1 MQTDTI
7 QINGITIDVHSL
19 NTVVVGT
26 GCAGFNAADSLYDL
40 GQHDIAL
47 VTEGVNMGT
56 SRNTGSDKQTYYK
69 LTLSG
74 DAPDSV
80 GEMAKTYFSGGAM
93 HGDIALIEAALSARC
108 FNKLASIGVPFP
120 HNKYGEYIGYKTDHD
135 PRQRATS
142 AGPLTSKFMTE
153 KLEKQVAA
161 KNITI
166 FDGYQVIAILT
177 QKVSSRAEG
186 ISPPAVDDERT
197 PNGGLTP
204 PRSCAVGLLAI
215 DLSKTQSQFKDCGS
229 VRFVLFNCT
238 NIVWAVGG
246 PAGMYATSVYP
257 ESQTGTSG
265 MLYEAGAR
273 GINLTESQYG
283 LASIKFRWN
292 VSGTY
297 QQVIPRYIS
306 TDESGN
312 DPREFLDKYFDS
324 PGQMMDA
331 VFLKGYQWPF
341 DPRKVEYRGS
351 SLIDILVYHET
362 QNKGRRVW
370 MDFLHNPARCSRSD
384 GELDFS
390 LCNSETYT
398 YLEKSKA
405 LFGRPID
412 RLASMNQPAI
422 QLYKDNGI
430 DLHAEMLEVAVC
442 AQHNNGGLLGNIW
455 SESNVRHLFPVGEA
469 NGIFGVY
476 RPGGSALNSTQVSS
490 LRAAQFIA
498 ANYTQPPP
506 DIETFVSIIQEQVME
521 KFQLACSFAD
531 SGESDVAEC
540 RETMQKRMT
549 ACGAHVRSL
558 DKIEQAIQECLSEMQ
573 ITDGRREPATVSP
586 KNTAAT
592 AYAFRNRDILLTQ
605 YVYLCAIREY
615 ILRGG
620 GSRGSYLVRDENG
633 KLPFL
638 SLPEE
643 FRFSLDDGELLGSV
657 CEIALDA
664 ETWECQCDWKPVR
677 PIPSDDNW
685 FENVWA
691 EYRQGEVIR

>member
-1 MQTDTI
+1 MQKDTI
-7 QINGITIDVHSL
+7 QLNNIPIDVYSL
-19 NTVVVGT
+19 NTVIVGT

-40 GQHDIAL
+40 GQQEIAI
-47 VTEGVNMGT
+47 VTEGVKMGT

-80 GEMAKTYFSGGAM
+80 GEMAKTYFAGGSM

-108 FNKLASIGVPFP
+108 FNKLAGIGVPFP
-120 HNKYGEYIGYKTDHD
+120 HNRYGEYIGYKTDHD

-161 KNITI
+161 KGIKI
-166 FDGYQVIAILT
+166 FDGYQVIALLT
-177 QKVSSRAEG
+177 DGRPQTADGSREAG
-186 ISPPAVDDERT
+186 TLSPQSPQ
-197 PNGGLTP
+197 
-204 PRSCAVGLLAI
+204 AVGLLAI
-215 DLSKTQSQFKDCGS
+215 DLAKTDAPNRGFT
-229 VRFVLFNCT
+229 LFNCT
-238 NIVWAVGG
+238 NVVWAVGG

-265 MLYEAGAR
+265 MLYEAGAK

-306 TDESGN
+306 TDKNGN
-312 DPREFLDKYFDS
+312 DPQEFLDEYFTS

-331 VFLKGYQWPF
+331 TFLKGYQWPF
-341 DPRKVEYRGS
+341 DPRKVENRGS
-351 SLIDILVYHET
+351 SIIDILVYNET
-362 QNKGRRVW
+362 QIKGRRVW
-370 MDFLHNPARCSRSD
+370 MDFLHNPTRCCKSG

-390 LCNSETYT
+390 LCNDETRT
-398 YLEKSKA
+398 YLAKSNA
-405 LFGRPID
+405 LFGKPID
-412 RLASMNQPAI
+412 RLAHMNQPAI

-430 DLHAEMLEVAVC
+430 DLHTEMLEVAVC

-455 SESNVRHLFPVGEA
+455 SESNIRHLFPVGEA
-469 NGIFGVY
+469 NGVFGVY

-490 LRAAQFIA
+490 LRAAQYIA
-498 ANYTQPPP
+498 ANYTPSPP
-506 DIETFVSIIQEQVME
+506 DIKT
-521 KFQLACSFAD
+521 FAD
-531 SGESDVAEC
+531 SVQNQVAKKLAFADSFAANKGRASHLAEQ
-540 RETMQKRMT
+540 REAMQNRMT
-549 ACGAHVRSL
+549 GCGAHIRSL
-558 DKIEQAIQECLSEMQ
+558 DKIEQAICECRAELKSFTTETKIATNQEMPQ
-573 ITDGRREPATVSP
+573 
-586 KNTAAT
+586 
-592 AYAFRNRDILLTQ
+592 AFMNRDILITQ

-615 ILRGG
+615 IRKGG
-620 GSRGSYLVRDENG
+620 GSRGSYLVQNTKG
-633 KLPFL
+633 TLPL
-638 SLPEE
+638 PTLPED
-643 FRFSLDDGELLGSV
+643 FRFSLDDGKLLESL

-664 ETWECQCDWKPVR
+664 DSMECQCEWKPVR
-677 PIPSDDNW
+677 PIPEDDNW

-691 EYRQGEVIR
+691 EYRKGSVIK

>member
-1 MQTDTI
+1 MQKNTI
-7 QINGITIDVHSL
+7 HINGIAIDVYSL
-19 NTVVVGT
+19 NTVIVGT

-40 GQHDIAL
+40 GQQDIAI
-47 VTEGVNMGT
+47 VTEGVKMGT

-80 GEMAKTYFSGGAM
+80 GEMAKTYFSGGCM

-161 KNITI
+161 KNIKI
-166 FDGYQVIAILT
+166 FDGYQVIALLT
-177 QKVSSRAEG
+177 QEM
-186 ISPPAVDDERT
+186 DNERVGNR
-197 PNGGLTP
+197 PMGKK
-204 PRSCAVGLLAI
+204 AIGLLAI
-215 DLSKTQSQFKDCGS
+215 DLTKTNEPNRGFT
-229 VRFVLFNCT
+229 LFNCT
-238 NIVWAVGG
+238 NVVWAVGG

-257 ESQTGTSG
+257 TSQTGTSG

-273 GINLTESQYG
+273 GMNLTESQYG

-306 TDESGN
+306 TDKDGN
-312 DPREFLDKYFDS
+312 DPQEFLDEYFTS

-331 VFLKGYQWPF
+331 TFLKGYQWPF
-341 DPRKVEYRGS
+341 DPRKVENLGS
-351 SLIDILVYHET
+351 SIIDILVYNET
-362 QNKGRRVW
+362 QIKGRRVW
-370 MDFLHNPARCSRSD
+370 MDFLHNPTRCCKSD

-390 LCNSETYT
+390 LCNEETYT
-398 YLEKSKA
+398 YLEKSHA
-405 LFGRPID
+405 LFGKPID
-412 RLASMNQPAI
+412 RLAHMNQPAI
-422 QLYKDNGI
+422 QLYRDNGI
-430 DLHAEMLEVAVC
+430 DLHSEMLEVAVC

-490 LRAAQFIA
+490 LRAAQFVA
-498 ANYTQPPP
+498 TNYTQSPL
-506 DIETFVSIIQEQVME
+506 DA
-521 KFQLACSFAD
+521 KAFAD
-531 SGESDVAEC
+531 SVQDQVAKKLALADSFAASKGTVSNLAERRDV
-540 RETMQKRMT
+540 MQNRMT
-549 ACGAHVRSL
+549 GCGAHIRPL
-558 DKIEQAIQECLSEMQ
+558 DKIEQAIRECRAEL
-573 ITDGRREPATVSP
+573 ITPTPPQVVSP
-586 KNTAAT
+586 NEIAT
-592 AYAFRNRDILLTQ
+592 AFSLWDILVTQ

-615 ILRGG
+615 IRKGG
-620 GSRGSYLVRDENG
+620 GSRGSYLVQDKNG
-633 KLPFL
+633 KLPL
-638 SLPEE
+638 PMLPED
-643 FRFSLDDGELLGSV
+643 FRFSLDGGELLGSV

-664 ETWECQCDWKPVR
+664 DSMECECEWKPVR
-677 PIPSDDNW
+677 PIPEDGNW

-691 EYRQGEVIR
+691 EYRKGNIIK

>member
-1 MQTDTI
+1 MQKQTI
-7 QINGITIDVHSL
+7 QINGIEIDVYSL
-19 NTVVVGT
+19 NTVIVGT

-40 GQHDIAL
+40 GQKDIAII
-47 VTEGVNMGT
+47 TEGVEMGT

-69 LTLSG
+69 LTMSG

-80 GEMAKTYFSGGAM
+80 GEMAKTYFSGGCM

-142 AGPLTSKFMTE
+142 AGPLTSKSMTE

-161 KNITI
+161 KNIKI
-166 FDGYQVIAILT
+166 FDGFLVIALLT
-177 QKVSSRAEG
+177 DGRRQTADDSRELGTVSPQS
-186 ISPPAVDDERT
+186 I
-197 PNGGLTP
+197 
-204 PRSCAVGLLAI
+204 GLLAI
-215 DLSKTQSQFKDCGS
+215 NLEKTDEPNRGFK
-229 VRFVLFNCT
+229 LFNCT
-238 NIVWAVGG
+238 NVVWAVGG

-257 ESQTGTSG
+257 VSQTGTSG
-265 MLYEAGAR
+265 MLYEVGAK

-306 TDESGN
+306 TDKDGN
-312 DPREFLDKYFDS
+312 DPQEFLDEYFAS

-331 VFLKGYQWPF
+331 IFLKGYQWPF
-341 DPRKVEYRGS
+341 DPRKVENMGS
-351 SLIDILVYHET
+351 SIIDILVYNEM
-362 QNKGRRVW
+362 QIKGRRVW
-370 MDFLHNPARCSRSD
+370 MDFRHNPTRCCKSD

-390 LCNSETYT
+390 LCNEETRT
-398 YLEKSKA
+398 YLEKSNA
-405 LFGRPID
+405 LFGKPIN
-412 RLASMNQPAI
+412 RLAHMNQPAI

-430 DLHAEMLEVAVC
+430 DIHTEMLEVAVC

-469 NGIFGVY
+469 NGVFGVY
-476 RPGGSALNSTQVSS
+476 RPGGSALNSTQVTS

-498 ANYTQPPP
+498 ANYTEPPL
-506 DIETFVSIIQEQVME
+506 DIKV
-521 KFQLACSFAD
+521 FAD
-531 SGESDVAEC
+531 SVREQVAKKLALANAFAASIGDQSSSYKFYEV
-540 RETMQKRMT
+540 MQNRMT
-549 ACGAHVRSL
+549 ACGAHIRPL
-558 DKIEQAIQECLSEMQ
+558 DKIEQAICECRAEIESFVADTIIFDDTE
-573 ITDGRREPATVSP
+573 IP
-586 KNTAAT
+586 
-592 AYAFRNRDILLTQ
+592 YAFLIRDILMTQ

-615 ILRGG
+615 IRKGG
-620 GSRGSYLVRDENG
+620 GSRGSYLVQDKNG
-633 KLPFL
+633 KLPL
-638 SLPEE
+638 PMLPED
-643 FRFSLDDGELLGSV
+643 FRFALDDGKLLGSV

-664 ETWECQCDWKPVR
+664 DTMECQCKWKPVR
-677 PIPSDDNW
+677 PIPADDNW

-691 EYRQGEVIR
+691 EYRQGNVIR